1 LETDTDTGTNTG
13 TRLDKVKRILKRW
26 DLWVGI
32 LTISLTFGLAMA
44 VVFYWQSFQEQASYS
59 YLGLFFISV
68 LGGATVFIPV
78 PSLVVQ
84 FAMGA
89 VLNPAIVGAVA
100 GLGSAIGGTLIY
112 LLGRGGRR
120 IFHKNDLS
128 PPKSNNIIVRWTS
141 RLVGWARYR
150 GSLAIFLMSAVLNP
164 FFFPMALAIGASRF
178 KLWKFLLMCWAG
190 NTVKSIMIAY
200 LGYFGLG
207 ALLRWIGI
215 DI

>member
-1 LETDTDTGTNTG
+1 METDTG
-13 TRLDKVKRILKRW
+13 TRLDKVKRTLKRW

-59 YLGLFFISV
+59 YLGLFFVSV
-68 LGGATVFIPV
+68 LGGVTIFIPV
-78 PSLVVQ
+78 PSLAVQ
-84 FAMGA
+84 FTMGA

-100 GLGSAIGGTLIY
+100 GLGSATGGTLIY
-112 LLGRGGRR
+112 LFGRGGRR
-120 IFHKNDLS
+120 IFHKDDLS
-128 PPKSNNIIVRWTS
+128 SPKSNNIIVRWTS
-141 RLVGWARYR
+141 RLVGWTRHR

-164 FFFPMALAIGASRF
+164 FFFPMAFAIGASRF
-178 KLWKFLLMCWAG
+178 KLWKFFLLCWAG
-190 NTVKSIMIAY
+190 NTVKSMMIAY

-207 ALLRWIGI
+207 TLLRWVGI